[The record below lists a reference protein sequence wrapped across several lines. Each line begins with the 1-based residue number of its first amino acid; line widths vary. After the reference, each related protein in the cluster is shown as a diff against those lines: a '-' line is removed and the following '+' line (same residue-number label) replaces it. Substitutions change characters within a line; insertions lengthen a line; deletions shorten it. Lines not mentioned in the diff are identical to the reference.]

1 MDTIIIINILRAIA
15 AISNIYLFFMFLYA
29 ILNLLA
35 VFGVVNVWGEGFLA
49 RVYFV
54 LRTIID
60 PLKNY
65 INRFIPSLG
74 RFDIGFLILVV
85 IMWIINDACNYYIA
99 SLARSTFDF

>member
-1 MDTIIIINILRAIA
+1 MDNIILINILRAVA
-15 AISNIYLFFMFLYA
+15 AISNIYLFFMFIYA
-29 ILNLLA
+29 IINLLA
-35 VFGVVNVWGEGFLA
+35 VFGVVNIWGEGFLA

-54 LRTIID
+54 LRSIID

-85 IMWIINDACNYYIA
+85 IMWIINDASTYYIRILSQNA
-99 SLARSTFDF
+99 FDF